1 METEISKSRFKAHAL
16 EIFRRIESSGN
27 PVIITDHGHPS
38 LIIQRLSAGRTSHPL
53 ERLKGSV
60 LHYHAPFDGVA
71 EEDWEALR

>member
-1 METEISKSRFKAHAL
+1 METEISKSKFKAHAL
-16 EIFRRIESSGN
+16 EIFRRIESSGS

-38 LIIQRLSAGRTSHPL
+38 LIIQRVSSGRVSHPL

-60 LHYHAPFDGVA
+60 LHYDAPFESVA